1 MTHGKLVLFSCR
13 EITGIMMT
21 SPLPTPCL
29 FLAQHSQRRSLNKLK
44 PNSGKVEYY
53 ALQWGR
59 VYTARVG
66 HSRGE
71 KKHFNLPLQL
81 LLSYPI
87 PDYEPCI
94 GLDNVKILRLV
105 QTGLIMAGFCLA
117 SVYSS
122 PSDRILSHNRLLL
135 NEHVGE
141 PAPDQHSLIIV

>member
-94 GLDNVKILRLV
+94 GLDNLKAG
-105 QTGLIMAGFCLA
+105 TNGLNNGGFLFGQCIQLPIGQNF
-117 SVYSS
+117 V
-122 PSDRILSHNRLLL
+122 P
-135 NEHVGE
+135 
-141 PAPDQHSLIIV
+141 